1 MFDTAFGQC
10 LWASTPDVLLPPC
23 RASRN
28 LRRNNYILPSGHMF
42 VYCDASGI
50 IVNPYTGA
58 VLTNVPPHLQV
69 G

>member
-1 MFDTAFGQC
+1 
-10 LWASTPDVLLPPC
+10 
-23 RASRN
+23 
-28 LRRNNYILPSGHMF
+28 MF